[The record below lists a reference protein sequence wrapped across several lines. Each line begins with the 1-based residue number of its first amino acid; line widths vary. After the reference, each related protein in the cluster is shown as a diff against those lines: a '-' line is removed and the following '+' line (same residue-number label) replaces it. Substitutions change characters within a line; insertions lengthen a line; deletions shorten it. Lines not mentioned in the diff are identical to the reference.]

1 MPRCV
6 GAGCGAPAARTRR
19 RRRAPWCS
27 CAVVVRRGTSGRRAG
42 GGGLGGDKAASGRGS
57 GPSSGPLH
65 RSARCCAHSCSTLT
79 RPHRRS
85 FSPTTASGP
94 RGVRGAPRLS
104 LWGPQGARR
113 SRRTRPSRR
122 SAPGP
127 GARSTRG
134 ATSSSRTRRA
144 TSAGAS
150 CPGSLRAPRV
160 ARVDASDA
168 ARVAYIL
175 EDYAED
181 EAAGAG
187 GACARLDAAL
197 ALVAKRLGPD
207 DTARAK
213 RFLDAGDLAACARL
227 LLDKLYDR
235 HLGRRGRRG
244 ARRPATDPF
253 DAAAVAVAVVA
264 AVSRADAAE
273 LSPPPLVEVT
283 RPPPRDRDDDC
294 VQWCAPSEPRR
305 RRRCRCAA
313 AASCFG
319 PLC

>member
-1 MPRCV
+1 M
-6 GAGCGAPAARTRR
+6 
-19 RRRAPWCS
+19 
-27 CAVVVRRGTSGRRAG
+27 
-42 GGGLGGDKAASGRGS
+42 
-57 GPSSGPLH
+57 
-65 RSARCCAHSCSTLT
+65 
-79 RPHRRS
+79 
-85 FSPTTASGP
+85 
-94 RGVRGAPRLS
+94 
-104 LWGPQGARR
+104 
-113 SRRTRPSRR
+113 
-122 SAPGP
+122 
-127 GARSTRG
+127 
-134 ATSSSRTRRA
+134 
-144 TSAGAS
+144 
-150 CPGSLRAPRV
+150 
-160 ARVDASDA
+160 
-168 ARVAYIL
+168 AYIL

-187 GACARLDAAL
+187 GGRARLDAAL

>member
-6 GAGCGAPAARTRR
+6 GGGCGAPAARTRG

-57 GPSSGPLH
+57 GPSSGPLR

-94 RGVRGAPRLS
+94 RGVRSAPRLS

-127 GARSTRG
+127 GAHATRDVIEDEEGHVGWCLVPPALYARMRAAPRVDGRRTRG
-134 ATSSSRTRRA
+134 APPGGLRRGRSRGRGRRTR
-144 TSAGAS
+144 
-150 CPGSLRAPRV
+150 LN
-160 ARVDASDA
+160 
-168 ARVAYIL
+168 
-175 EDYAED
+175 
-181 EAAGAG
+181 
-187 GACARLDAAL
+187 AAL

-207 DTARAK
+207 DTAREK
-213 RFLDAGDLAACARL
+213 RSLDAGNIAACARL

-235 HLGRRGRRG
+235 HLGRRG
-244 ARRPATDPF
+244 
-253 DAAAVAVAVVA
+253 DAVLAVGP
-264 AVSRADAAE
+264 RT
-273 LSPPPLVEVT
+273 PPTPT
-283 RPPPRDRDDDC
+283 
-294 VQWCAPSEPRR
+294 PSTP
-305 RRRCRCAA
+305 
-313 AASCFG
+313 SS
-319 PLC
+319 